1 MIKNCIN
8 NKLKP
13 INHTKK
19 KTKTKYIMKTNL
31 NKIKA

>member
-13 INHTKK
+13 INHKK
-19 KTKTKYIMKTNL
+19 KQNK
-31 NKIKA
+31 NKIYHEDQFK

>member
-1 MIKNCIN
+1 MIKNYIN

-19 KTKTKYIMKTNL
+19 KTKYIMKTNL